1 MKATTTYQDWARPK
15 NGQKTDS
22 RAQVDRLANSTSFR
36 GAGTAA
42 GSSQANIQGNAQSVA
57 TLH

>member
-42 GSSQANIQGNAQSVA
+42 GSSQANI
-57 TLH
+57 